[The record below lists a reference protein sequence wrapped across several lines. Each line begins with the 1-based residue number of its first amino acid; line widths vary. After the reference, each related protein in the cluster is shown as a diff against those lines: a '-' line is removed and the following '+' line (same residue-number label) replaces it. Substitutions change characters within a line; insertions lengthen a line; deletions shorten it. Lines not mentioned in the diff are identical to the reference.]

1 MIMPA
6 RSHTFFGPEPKF
18 GNRVYI
24 SGCHCT
30 FRNDLSESILCMTL
44 MRPVS
49 TVNLLL
55 FSSAVVLNH
64 KQAERGLT
72 ANSKC

>member
-18 GNRVYI
+18 GKRVYI